1 MRFTT
6 ASEMRLLDARAES
19 DFGIP
24 TSTLMNHAG
33 LAVAEA
39 VRRVA
44 TLKGIRD
51 LPVLMFAGRGNNGG
65 DVFAAALF
73 LREWGIPAR
82 VFAITA
88 STADMRTE
96 AARSYF
102 GQAAKLLSVES
113 VPSSDSSFPFVV
125 PHHSVVVDGLL
136 GTGVQGDPRGAEAD
150 AIRAINRLRDE
161 RGAFVVAV
169 DLPSG
174 MNADDG
180 TFGNPSVFADLTV
193 TLALPKLGMA
203 TQTDAV
209 AEHCGRIEVADIGLP
224 ARESE
229 SPKVAEPCRGVGDSP
244 AEQFENPKSEVR
256 SPVPEDLQLIAEA
269 EVDGLLPRRKR
280 SAHKGDFGHVVLVGG
295 SAQYTGAIALAAEAA
310 ARGGAGL
317 VSVATVCEAAQPLR
331 ARLPEAMVRAVDAPA
346 LSRTGLGR
354 DFQAFLRRCGT
365 LVVGPGIG
373 LSDDAVGALECA
385 LESGVERAVIDA
397 DALTLLAAH
406 PDLLETLPQET
417 VLTPHPGEAA
427 RLLGTTAAE
436 VQHDRPAALRALVER
451 TKAAVVL
458 KGNGTLVGAP
468 GHGIHLLRAGNPGM
482 ATGGSGDVL
491 AGLTGAFLAQG
502 LSAFDAARAA
512 VWHHAK
518 RGDEA
523 AWRLG
528 EAAVLPRD
536 LIG

>member
-1 MRFTT
+1 MRFVT
-6 ASEMRLLDARAES
+6 AAEMRELDRRANA

-24 TSTLMNHAG
+24 TATLMGHAG

-44 TLKGIRD
+44 TLKGVRD

-73 LREWGIPAR
+73 LREWGISAR
-82 VFAITA
+82 VFAVAA
-88 STADMRTE
+88 SAADMRTE

-102 GQAAKLLSVES
+102 DQAEKLLPVES
-113 VPSSDSSFPFVV
+113 VPTADGSFSFSV
-125 PHHSVVVDGLL
+125 PQRCIVVDGLL

-150 AIRAINRLRDE
+150 AIRVVNRLRDE
-161 RGAFVVAV
+161 RDAFVVAV

-180 TFGNPSVFADLTV
+180 TFGKPSVFADLTV

-203 TQTDAV
+203 AQNDAV
-209 AEHCGRIEVADIGLP
+209 PEHCGRIEVADIGLP
-224 ARESE
+224 VSRESE
-229 SPKVAEPCRGVGDSP
+229 SPKVQSL
-244 AEQFENPKSEVR
+244 S
-256 SPVPEDLQLIAEA
+256 LIAE
-269 EVDGLLPRRKR
+269 EEIERLLPRRAR
-280 SAHKGDFGHVVLVGG
+280 AAHKGNFGHVVLVGG
-295 SAQYTGAIALAAEAA
+295 SARYTGAIALAAEAA

-317 VSVATVCEAAQPLR
+317 VSVATVREAALPLR
-331 ARLPEAMVRAVDAPA
+331 ARLPEAMALAVDAPA
-346 LSRTGLGR
+346 LSRQGLGR
-354 DFQAFLRRCGT
+354 DFSAFLRRCGT
-365 LVVGPGIG
+365 LVVGPGLG
-373 LSDDAVGALECA
+373 LSDDAVGVLECV

-406 PDLLETLPQET
+406 PDLLETLPPET

-427 RLLGTTAAE
+427 RLLGATVADI
-436 VQHDRPAALRALVER
+436 QRDRPAALRALVER
-451 TKAAVVL
+451 TKAAIVL
-458 KGNGTLVGAP
+458 KGCGTLVGAP
-468 GHGIHLLRAGNPGM
+468 GCGIQLLRAGNPGM

-491 AGLTGAFLAQG
+491 AGLTGALLAQG
-502 LSAFDAARAA
+502 LSAFDAACAA

-523 AWRLG
+523 AWRIG
-528 EAAVLPRD
+528 EAGVVAGD
-536 LIG
+536 LI

>member
-1 MRFTT
+1 MRFVT
-6 ASEMRLLDARAES
+6 AAEMRELDRRADA
-19 DFGIP
+19 DFGVP
-24 TSTLMNHAG
+24 TATLMNHAG

-44 TLKGIRD
+44 ALKGVRD

-88 STADMRTE
+88 IAADMRTE

-102 GQAAKLLSVES
+102 GQAEKILPVES
-113 VPSSDSSFPFVV
+113 VPSADGPFPFSV
-125 PHHSVVVDGLL
+125 PHRCIVVDGLL
-136 GTGVQGDPRGAEAD
+136 GTGVQGDPRGTEAD
-150 AIRAINRLRDE
+150 AIRVINRLRDE

-169 DLPSG
+169 DIPSG

-203 TQTDAV
+203 AQTDAV

-224 ARESE
+224 VESPRVSE
-229 SPKVAEPCRGVGDSP
+229 SDSP
-244 AEQFENPKSEVR
+244 TVME
-256 SPVPEDLQLIAEA
+256 LIAEA

-295 SAQYTGAIALAAEAA
+295 SAQYTGAIALAVEAA

-317 VSVATVCEAAQPLR
+317 VSVATVRAAAQPLR
-331 ARLPEAMVRAVDAPA
+331 ARVPEAMVRAVDAPA

-354 DFQAFLRRCGT
+354 DFPAFLRRCGT

-373 LSDDAVGALECA
+373 LSDDAVGTLECA
-385 LESGVERAVIDA
+385 LESGVERVVVDA

-406 PDLLETLPQET
+406 PDLLETLPPET

-436 VQHDRPAALRALVER
+436 VQRDRPAALRTLVER

-468 GHGIHLLRAGNPGM
+468 GRGIHLLRAGNPGM

-518 RGDEA
+518 LGDEA